1 MSKGKGNLSG
11 KEFSL
16 ILREHTNFDEMA
28 EKLATFDEFHQEVDT
43 ELILENIFHVNKE
56 RMIDL
61 SEDILF
67 ELDIFH
73 LLIL

>member
-16 ILREHTNFDEMA
+16 ILREHTNFDKMA
-28 EKLATFDEFHQEVDT
+28 EKLATLDEFHQEVDT
-43 ELILENIFHVNKE
+43 ELILENIFHVNQE

>member
-28 EKLATFDEFHQEVDT
+28 EKLTTLDEFHQEVDT
-43 ELILENIFHVNKE
+43 ELILENIFHVNQE